1 MRRLML
7 LRHAKTEGTT
17 PSGEDSDRR
26 LVPRGFADAHLI
38 GRWMAEHDA
47 VADLVLVSTAVR
59 ARQTWEA
66 VAPLLAAHVPNAE
79 VAYLDDLYLADPID
93 ILQIIHGAADDDPA
107 RLLVV
112 GHNPGLHELAL
123 GLTAEADESLR
134 RALSHNLPTS
144 ALAVIDFAVDDWRDV
159 SFRRG
164 RLAAFVTPKLLSQ
177 SMQDN

>member
-7 LRHAKTEGTT
+7 LRHAKTEGTA

-26 LVPRGFADAHLI
+26 LDSRGEADSATI
-38 GRWMAEHDA
+38 GRWMAENHR

-59 ARQTWEA
+59 ARQTWEI
-66 VAPLLAAHVPNAE
+66 VAPLLSRHMPKAK
-79 VAYLDDLYLADPID
+79 VAYLEQLYLADPVD
-93 ILQIIHGAADDDPA
+93 ILRIIHGAAAQNPA
-107 RLLVV
+107 RLLIV

-123 GLTAEADESLR
+123 ALTAKADERLR

-144 ALAVIDFAVDDWRDV
+144 GLAVIDFTIDDWRDV
-159 SFRRG
+159 SFQRG
-164 RLAAFVTPKLLSQ
+164 RLSAFVTPKLLSQ